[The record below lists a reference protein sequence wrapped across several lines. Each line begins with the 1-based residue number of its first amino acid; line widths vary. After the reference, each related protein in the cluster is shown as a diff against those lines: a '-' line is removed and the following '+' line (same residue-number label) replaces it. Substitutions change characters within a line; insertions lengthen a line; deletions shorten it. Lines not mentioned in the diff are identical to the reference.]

1 MTPERWECVQRT
13 FSAAIEIESSSRVA
27 SEQTCL
33 LWSIR
38 FGVVCPLGLVVL
50 CYSYVSSFER
60 HWQLLVATLVLS
72 ATAGFIIMITAMPAP
87 AMLRH
92 RRFSRINSYPSPWRR
107 SLVAPS
113 LPNHSGGRQLR
124 NLGRLLALP
133 TSPASLSPFFLAFRM

>member
-1 MTPERWECVQRT
+1 VP
-13 FSAAIEIESSSRVA
+13 
-27 SEQTCL
+27 

-92 RRFSRINSYPSPWRR
+92 RRFSRINSYPSPWR
-107 SLVAPS
+107 
-113 LPNHSGGRQLR
+113 
-124 NLGRLLALP
+124 P
-133 TSPASLSPFFLAFRM
+133 TAEEFGQAFGFADFAG